1 MSKKQSVVTY
11 VNGERLVLGTAEK
24 VITTDGEAVNFI
36 IHDAQT
42 AAKLQAENPS
52 VASEDDWVI

>member
-1 MSKKQSVVTY
+1 MPKKQPVVTY
-11 VNGERLVLGTAEK
+11 VNGERLVLGSVE
-24 VITTDGEAVNFI
+24 VMTTREGETVDFV

-52 VASEDDWVI
+52 KASEDDWVI

>member
-1 MSKKQSVVTY
+1 MPKKQSVVTY
-11 VNGERLVLGTAEK
+11 VNGERLVLGTAQK
-24 VITTDGEAVNFI
+24 VITTDGEAIDFV

-52 VASEDDWVI
+52 KASEDDWVI